1 MERLLDFLVEVVI
14 NYAPYIGIAI
24 MIGVNKAVGKLE
36 EKDLPFTV
44 KNILKYSIVY
54 AIIAPLKVGFDI
66 KSQMLF
72 HGQKTDRLKKEK
84 EEKDKESKKD
94 T

>member
-1 MERLLDFLVEVVI
+1 MEKLLDFFCELII
-14 NYAPYIGIAI
+14 NYFPYMILAI
-24 MIGVNKAVGKLE
+24 MLGVNKAVGEIE

-44 KNILKYSIVY
+44 SNILKYSIVY

-66 KSQMLF
+66 KSQMIF
-72 HGQKTDRLKKEK
+72 HGQKMERLKKENS
-84 EEKDKESKKD
+84 DKKSKKD